1 MELKKYI
8 YDIPDFPSPG
18 ILFRD
23 ITPLLQDPKTFC
35 FTVDLLAEKI
45 KDLNPTH
52 VVAIESRG
60 FMFGA
65 PLAYK
70 LGLGFVPVRKEGKLP
85 RESLAAS
92 YDLEYGSNTLEIHRD
107 ALKEG
112 DRVVIVDDVL
122 ATGGTMKATVE
133 LCEKLGAKVEAL
145 LFVIELLPLAG
156 REKLGDK
163 NVISLVQY

>member
-1 MELKKYI
+1 MDLKKYI

-18 ILFRD
+18 IIFRD
-23 ITPLLQDPKTFC
+23 ITPLLQNKETFRY
-35 FTVDLLAEKI
+35 TVDLLAEKI
-45 KDLNPTH
+45 KELNPTQ

-70 LGLGFVPVRKEGKLP
+70 LGCGFIPVRKEGKLP
-85 RESLAAS
+85 RESISAS
-92 YDLEYGSNTLEIHRD
+92 YDLEYGSNTLEIHLD

-145 LFVIELLPLAG
+145 LFVIELLPLEG
-156 REKLGDK
+156 REKLKGK

>member
-1 MELKKYI
+1 MDLKKYI

-18 ILFRD
+18 IIFRD
-23 ITPLLQDPKTFC
+23 ITPLLQNPETFRQ
-35 FTVDLLAEKI
+35 TVDLLAEKVE
-45 KDLNPTH
+45 DLKPTH

-85 RESLAAS
+85 RESISAS
-92 YDLEYGSNTLEIHRD
+92 YDLEYGSNTLEIHTD
-107 ALKEG
+107 ALKPG

-133 LCEKLGAKVEAL
+133 LCEQLGAQVEAL
-145 LFVIELLPLAG
+145 LFVIELLALEG
-156 REKLGDK
+156 RKKLTGK
-163 NVISLVQY
+163 KVISLVQY

>member
-1 MELKKYI
+1 MDLKKYI

-18 ILFRD
+18 IIFRD
-23 ITPLLQDPKTFC
+23 ITPLLQNPETFRR
-35 FTVDLLAEKI
+35 TVELLAEKVV
-45 KDLNPTH
+45 DLRPTH

-85 RESLAAS
+85 RESISVS
-92 YDLEYGSNTLEIHRD
+92 YDLEYGNNTLEIHTD
-107 ALKEG
+107 ALKPG

-133 LCEKLGAKVEAL
+133 LCERLGAKVEAL
-145 LFVIELLPLAG
+145 LFVIELLALEG
-156 REKLGDK
+156 RKKLTGK
-163 NVISLVQY
+163 KVISLVQY

>member
-1 MELKKYI
+1 MDLKKYI

-18 ILFRD
+18 IIFRD
-23 ITPLLQDPKTFC
+23 ITPLLQNPETFRR
-35 FTVDLLAEKI
+35 TVELLAEKVEEL
-45 KDLNPTH
+45 KLTH

-70 LGLGFVPVRKEGKLP
+70 LGLGFVPVRKGGKLP
-85 RESLAAS
+85 RESISVS
-92 YDLEYGSNTLEIHRD
+92 YDLEYGSNTLEIHTD
-107 ALKEG
+107 ALKPG

-133 LCEKLGAKVEAL
+133 LCEKLGAQVEAL
-145 LFVIELLPLAG
+145 LFVIELLPLKG
-156 REKLGDK
+156 REKLAGK
-163 NVISLVQY
+163 KVISLVQY

>member
-1 MELKKYI
+1 MDLKKHI
-8 YDIPDFPSPG
+8 FDIPDFPSPG
-18 ILFRD
+18 IIFRD
-23 ITPLLQDPKTFC
+23 ITPLLQNRETFSY
-35 FTVDLLAEKI
+35 TVDLLAEKI

-85 RESLAAS
+85 RESISAS
-92 YDLEYGSNTLEIHRD
+92 YDLEYGSNTLEIHTD
-107 ALKEG
+107 ALKPG
-112 DRVVIVDDVL
+112 DKVVIVDDVL

-145 LFVIELLPLAG
+145 LFVIELLALEG
-156 REKLGDK
+156 REKLAGK
-163 NVISLVQY
+163 KVISLVQY